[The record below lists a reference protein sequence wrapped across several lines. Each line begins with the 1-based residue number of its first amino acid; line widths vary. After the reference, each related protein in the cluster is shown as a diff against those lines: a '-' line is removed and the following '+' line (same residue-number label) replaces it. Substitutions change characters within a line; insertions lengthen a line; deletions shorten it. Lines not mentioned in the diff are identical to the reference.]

1 MLQRLL
7 VLDQQGVHPD
17 PVMDVNVGQSIA
29 KHIMEKTKVEKS
41 TLAPV
46 ILGITEY
53 EMEDGHENDV
63 TAKKN
68 E

>member
-1 MLQRLL
+1 
-7 VLDQQGVHPD
+7 
-17 PVMDVNVGQSIA
+17 MDVDVGQSIA